1 MTDQT
6 AVIAD
11 DHALI
16 RQGLRQI
23 LSSAGIEVVA
33 EASDGLEAIAMIR
46 SHQPALLTLDI
57 AMPYSRGIE
66 VFGEARRWSPET
78 RIIVFSGMTSTGL
91 LSELASAGADAIFL
105 KREELETF
113 SEAIP
118 KVMSGQQILG
128 PGVRELL
135 ESTSN
140 IDMLTA
146 RERQILS
153 LVAQGLNNRE
163 IGERLGVSA
172 KTVDNHRTNLMRK
185 VNVHSVA
192 ELLALALR
200 EGLLDAS
207 RET

>member
-1 MTDQT
+1 MKDQT

-16 RQGLRQI
+16 RQGIRQI
-23 LSSAGIEVVA
+23 LTSAGLDVVA

-46 SHQPALLTLDI
+46 SHRPALLTLDI

-91 LSELASAGADAIFL
+91 LSELAGAGADAIFL
-105 KREELETF
+105 KRDELESF
-113 SEAIP
+113 SASIP
-118 KVMSGQQILG
+118 KVMSGQRILG
-128 PGVRELL
+128 PGVRDLL
-135 ESTSN
+135 DSTSS
-140 IDMLTA
+140 IETLTA
-146 RERQILS
+146 RERQILN
-153 LVAQGLNNRE
+153 LVAQGLNNRD
-163 IGERLGVSA
+163 IGARLGVSA

-185 VNVHSVA
+185 VNVHSAA

-200 EGLLDAS
+200 EGLLDTN

>member
-1 MTDQT
+1 MKDRT

-16 RQGLRQI
+16 RQGIRQI
-23 LSSAGIEVVA
+23 LTSAGLDVVA

-46 SHQPALLTLDI
+46 SHRPALLTLDI
-57 AMPYSRGIE
+57 AMPYSRGTE

-91 LSELASAGADAIFL
+91 LSELADAGADAIFL
-105 KREELETF
+105 KRDELESF
-113 SEAIP
+113 SASIP
-118 KVMSGQQILG
+118 KVMSGQRILG
-128 PGVRELL
+128 PGVCDLL
-135 ESTSN
+135 DSTTS
-140 IDMLTA
+140 IETLTA
-146 RERQILS
+146 RERQILN
-153 LVAQGLNNRE
+153 LVAQGLNNRD
-163 IGERLGVSA
+163 IGARLGVSA

-185 VNVHSVA
+185 VNVHSAA

-200 EGLLDAS
+200 EGLLDTN

>member
-1 MTDQT
+1 MKDQT

-16 RQGLRQI
+16 RQGIRQI
-23 LSSAGIEVVA
+23 LTSAGLDVVA

-46 SHQPALLTLDI
+46 SHRPALLTLDI

-91 LSELASAGADAIFL
+91 LSELADAGADAIFL
-105 KREELETF
+105 KRDELESF
-113 SEAIP
+113 SASIP
-118 KVMSGQQILG
+118 KVMSGQRILG
-128 PGVRELL
+128 PGVRDLL
-135 ESTSN
+135 DSTSS
-140 IDMLTA
+140 IETLTA
-146 RERQILS
+146 RERQILN
-153 LVAQGLNNRE
+153 LIAQGLNNRD
-163 IGERLGVSA
+163 IGARLGVSA

-185 VNVHSVA
+185 VNVHSAA

-200 EGLLDAS
+200 EGLLDTN

>member
-1 MTDQT
+1 
-6 AVIAD
+6 
-11 DHALI
+11 
-16 RQGLRQI
+16 
-23 LSSAGIEVVA
+23 
-33 EASDGLEAIAMIR
+33 
-46 SHQPALLTLDI
+46 
-57 AMPYSRGIE
+57 MPYSRGIE

-118 KVMSGQQILG
+118 KVMSGQRILG